1 MIPLSFAQRRLWF
14 IEQLEGPSATYNL
27 PIALRLT
34 GRIDRAALAAAL
46 RDVIG
51 RHESLRTVF
60 PTTDGE
66 PAQRILDIAELDWA
80 LEVVDLPADE
90 PQALDEAVAAAT
102 EQTFD
107 VSHEVPIRAWLL
119 SAGPDDHVLVVV
131 THHIASDGWS
141 RGPLAR
147 DLSIAYAARCAG
159 RAPDQEPLPV
169 QYADYALWQRELLG
183 DDQNPESIV
192 SRQLGYWRTALAGV
206 PEELLLPT
214 DRPRPAVVSHRGHS
228 VPVTVPAAVHARLRR
243 LARSEGA
250 TVFMVLQA
258 ALAALLS
265 RLGAGSDIPIGVS
278 VAGRTDVALRDLVG
292 FFVNTLVLRSDLS
305 GDPTFTDLVQQAR
318 ENGLAALANQDVPFE
333 RLVEELAPT
342 RSLARHPLFQVMLTV
357 LNQQEA
363 SLDLDGIRAT
373 ALPAGP
379 DPAKFDLSVSVSETY
394 DPAGQPAG
402 ITGWVTAAADLFDVG
417 SAQRLA
423 DRLGTLLDLVAADP
437 GIRLSALTLLDP
449 DERRRVVEE
458 WNDTTTALPAAT
470 AVERFEA
477 QVAST
482 PDATAVVSAD
492 ERVSYA
498 ELDSRANRLARYLL
512 TLGVGPESVVALR
525 LHRGLDTITSI
536 LAIWKAGGAYLPID
550 GRQPSDRQS
559 YLLADSSATMLLT
572 TTDTTDEDTL
582 AAVPTVVLDS
592 PAVVA
597 AIAAADA
604 TSPRVGGPSA
614 ALAYVIYTSGSTGT
628 PKGVAVAHASLAN
641 YLSCVPDRIGFGPTG
656 GRYALLQAHTTD
668 LGNTTLFASL
678 VTGGELHVL
687 DEDASTDPA
696 AVTDYLS
703 RHRIDY
709 LKAVPSHLAAL
720 SAARGVAAVLPA
732 RSLVLGG
739 EAAHPAW
746 VGQLTDVAGERQV
759 FNHYGPTETTIGVA
773 TTRLTSEL
781 VAGGTVPVG
790 RPIAN
795 TRMYVLDRWLNPV
808 PPGVAGE
815 LYVAG
820 AGLARGYLK
829 RPELTAERFV
839 ADPFDPAGSRLY
851 RTGDRARWT
860 PDGQLM
866 FLGRDDDQVKVRGFR
881 IELGEVRAA
890 IAGHPEVAQAA
901 AVAWQDQ
908 AGERR
913 LVAYVVPVEGAG
925 RTDLPAAV
933 RAHVAT
939 VVPDYMVPAAVL
951 VLDALPLSVSGK
963 LDRSALPD
971 PDFAATAGAGRAPAD
986 AREELLCAG
995 FAAVLDLPQVGMDDD
1010 FFALGGHSLLIVRLV
1025 EWLRQRGLSVPVRA
1039 LFETP
1044 TPAGLARAT
1053 DAAKARPLTVVP
1065 PNAIPADAERITP
1078 EMLPLVSLSS
1088 AQIDH
1093 VVSTVAGGAPN
1104 IADVY
1109 PLAPLQEGL
1118 LFHHLFSAGS
1128 ADVYIT
1134 PTVVEFATR
1143 NLLDSFVDALQK
1155 VLDRHD
1161 IYRTAIVWEGL
1172 PDPVQVVWRRA
1183 TLPVVD
1189 VTLDETSTDPV
1200 PTLLAAAGQ
1209 SMDVGRAPLLDLH
1222 IAPSPGSDRW
1232 LGVVRVHHL
1241 VQDHLGLEV
1250 VLDEVRTL
1258 MAGRGDELA
1267 PPLPFRNFVA
1277 QARGAGDE
1285 QQHEQFFAEL
1295 LGDVDEPT
1303 AAFGVTDVRRDGTD
1317 FAEHWLAFDPALT
1330 ARLRRVARAH
1340 SVSTATVLHVAWARV
1355 LSVLSGRDDV
1365 VFGTVLLGRMNS
1377 GAGSDRVPGP
1387 FINTL
1392 PVRVRTDEAGVTAAL
1407 RRMQAQLAALVEHE
1421 HAPLVLAQ
1429 RASGVTGDTPLL
1441 TTLFNYRHNPEPAV
1455 SDEID
1460 GIRVIF
1466 SEQYTNYPL
1475 TISIDDDGD
1484 TIGTWVVAVA
1494 PIDPPAVGAHLATAI
1509 ETLVSALEAAEPG
1522 TPEPRLAD
1530 LPILSRHERH
1540 QILTEWNDTAVEID
1554 ERTVV
1559 DLLQTQTSR
1568 TPDAAA
1574 VVSPSGTVTFA
1585 ELELRVNR
1593 IARLL
1598 VDRGA
1603 GPETVVGLCLE
1614 RNSDAVAALF
1624 AVLKA
1629 GSAYLPIDPEYPA
1642 AQIELMLRDVAPVAV
1657 LTSATLANV
1666 LPADAPVILLDD
1678 PATRAALDQP
1688 EADPAG
1694 WPAATSSGI
1703 ACIYYTS
1710 GSTGRPKGV
1719 ATTHGGLRNLYEYHH
1734 RTTIARADRRMRFGL
1749 TASLSFDTSWEG
1761 LLWLIAGHELHVVS
1775 DEVRR
1780 DTTAMVRYVRDPG
1793 IDVMDVTPTYAEQLV
1808 HDGLLADPLRRPTV
1822 LLLGGEAAGTVL
1834 WDQVRAVDGLQSF
1847 NIYGPTEYT
1856 VDALGLALE
1865 GVEHPLVGRP
1875 ITNTRAYVLD
1885 GRLQPVPVGVA
1896 GELYLAGASLTR
1908 GYVRRPSLTGERF
1921 VACPWGDGERM
1932 YRTGD
1937 VVRWDRDGRLDY
1949 LGRSDSQV
1957 KIRGFRIELAEV
1969 QAAVVAHPDVTQA
1982 AVIVRDEVAGDRRL
1996 VAYVVAAGH
2005 ADTATL
2011 PATIRQFV
2019 GERLPRHM
2027 VPAAVVV
2034 LDALPTLVSGKLDQ
2048 RSLPAP
2054 DYTAAAGRAPL
2065 TLREELLCA
2074 AYAEVL
2080 DLPAVGLEDDFFA
2093 LGGHSLLAVRL
2104 ISRLRSVFAT
2114 ELPLRALFDAPTPA
2128 ALAARLS
2135 EGGQARTALAA
2146 RERSDR
2152 TPLSFAQQRL
2162 WFIAQLEGPSGTYNM
2177 PVVLRLTGDV
2187 DPSALNAALRDV
2199 IGRHEVLRT
2208 VFAVADGAPYQRIL
2222 GLDDLSWELS
2232 TQSLAPD
2239 AVEAAVTAAVSY
2251 PFDLSREVPIR
2262 AWLFETSPDEHVLA
2276 VVVHHIAGD
2285 GWSMGPLAADLSAA
2299 YAVRRAGTA
2308 PTWEPPPVQYAD
2320 YALWQRD
2327 LLGAADDPDS
2337 VLSRQV
2343 AYWRQA
2349 LAGAPEELALPF
2361 DRPRPPVAG
2370 YAGHAVP
2377 LTLTADLHARLRD
2390 VARAEGT
2397 TVFMVLQAALA
2408 VLLSRLGAGT
2418 DLPIG
2423 VPVAGRT
2430 DVALDD
2436 AVGFFV
2442 NTLVLRTDL
2451 SGDPS
2456 FVDLLSQVR
2465 ATALSA
2471 FEHQDVPF
2479 ERLVEELAPARS
2491 MARNPLFQVMLT
2503 LQNTADAVLELP
2515 GAAAGSL
2522 PGAPPAAKFDLDV
2535 TLGETFDDT
2544 GAPAGMNGLVVAAA
2558 DLFDP
2563 ATVETLTSRFVRVL
2577 HGVLSDPSAPVRTV
2591 DVLDSGERRRVVTEW
2606 NDKALPVAPP
2616 LLPEVLAAQAAT
2628 TPDAVAVVCQDVSL
2642 TFAEVDSRANR
2653 LARLLTGRGV
2663 GAESVVGLL
2672 LPRGVDVVVAILGV
2686 LKAGAAYLPLDVEYP
2701 AERIRLMVADAAP
2714 AVVLTTAELQESVPA
2729 GVARLAV
2736 DDAVLVAELAEVS
2749 SAPVATAVGPDT
2761 AAYVIYTSGSTG
2773 RPKGVV
2779 LTHGGLR
2786 NLYATHRAGVLA
2798 DFEDRRLRF
2807 ALTASLS
2814 FDTSWEGL
2822 LWMVAGHELH
2832 VLDDDVRRDT
2842 AAVVRYV
2849 REAGI
2854 GVMDVTPTY
2863 AEQLVVDGLLET
2875 PPTVLLLGGEAVGQ
2889 RLWEQLRDAEEM
2901 RFVPLYGPTEYS
2913 VDALGLPVGDTDRP
2927 SIGVPIANTQA
2938 YVLDQ
2943 WLSPVPVGVAGEL
2956 YLAGAGVAR
2965 GYLNRPGTTSERFVA
2980 CPFTPGVRMYRTGD
2994 LVRWDADGRLEFQ
3007 GRTDDQVK
3015 IRGFRIE
3022 LEEVRAAVGAHP
3034 DVVQAGVVVHD
3045 GRLVAYVVATDDSA
3059 DLPELVRRFVA
3070 ERLPSHMVPVVVVL
3084 AELPMTVAGK
3094 LDRRALPAPDFA
3106 GLAGRGRAPANERE
3120 SVLCAGFAEVLGL
3133 PSVGVDD
3140 DFFVLGGHSLLVV
3153 RLTEW
3158 LRQRG
3163 VSVAVRALFQT
3174 PTPAGLATAA
3184 EADQVEVPA
3193 NGIPSG
3199 ATAITPAML
3208 PLVDL
3213 TQAQLDQVVATV
3225 AGGAPNVAD
3234 VYPLAPLQEGL
3245 LFHHLLAAGG
3255 VDAYVTPTV
3264 LEFDSRHRL
3273 DAFLAAVQQVIDRH
3287 DIYRTGVVWE
3297 GLDTPVQV
3305 VWRSATLP
3313 VTEVVLPETDD
3324 PSAAL
3329 VGRVGLWMDLRRAPL
3344 LDLHVA
3350 AVPGTDRWQALVR
3363 AHHMI
3368 EDHTGMDVMLGEI
3381 EAILA
3386 GRGAQL
3392 PAPVPFRDFVA
3403 QARGGVSAEEHERYF
3418 AGLLGDVDEPT
3429 APYGLLDVRG
3439 QRIGEKFARVGLDD
3453 AVTARLRDVARA
3465 LGTSPATVLHV
3476 AWARVLA
3483 AVSGRTDVVFGTV
3496 LFGRMNAGAG
3506 ADRVPG
3512 PFINTLPVRVRTDGV
3527 GVRAVVAAMR
3537 DQLAGLLEHEHA
3549 PLAIAQ
3555 RASGVPGETPL
3566 FTSLFNYR
3574 HNTARTEPDSS
3585 LDGVEVVYSREYHN
3599 FALSVSVDDD
3609 GDGIAFT
3616 VDGVPAVDPHQVG
3629 VLLATATAALVAAL
3643 ESRPEAALSSV
3654 DVLDGAALRRVL
3666 VEWNQTAADVAAPL
3680 VPEVFAAQAAAT
3692 PDAVAV
3698 VYAGESLT
3706 FAELNG
3712 RVDRLAEL
3720 LRARGVCRGS
3730 VVGVLLPRG
3739 LEAVAAILA
3748 VLRTGGVYLPVDA
3761 EYPVERIEFVLGDSS
3776 AAAVVTSSTLA
3787 RLVPAGVPAL
3797 LLDAPDTEAG
3807 PATAS
3812 ATSPEG
3818 DTRADDL
3825 AYVIYTSGSTGR
3837 PKGVAVT
3844 HGNLRNLYGLHQAG
3858 LFSAV
3863 SGRLRAALTASLS
3876 FDTSWDAL
3884 LWMVAGHELHV
3895 IDDDTRRDS
3904 AAMVRYVREHEI
3916 GFVDVTP
3923 TYAERLV
3930 ADGLLA
3936 APPQVVM
3943 LGGEAVDAS
3952 LWSAFRDADG
3962 VRCVNFYGPT
3972 EATVDAVWL
3981 DVVDSEQPLIG
3992 RPVGNTRSYVLD
4004 TNLQAVPVGV
4014 AGELYLAGAGLAR
4027 GYVNRAGLTAERFVA
4042 NPYEPGQRLY
4052 RTGDLVRWTADGRL
4066 GYLGRTDEQVKL
4078 RGFRIELGEVRAA
4091 VAAHPQVRQA
4101 AVIVRDDR
4109 LVAYVVGGDGAG
4121 VREFVGQRLPEYM
4134 VPAAVVVLDALPV
4147 TVNGKLDQAA
4157 LPAPVTS
4164 AGGGRGRSTDPRVD
4178 LLATAF
4184 ADVLGLPQVGVNDS
4198 FFALGG
4204 HSLLAVRLLSRLR
4217 SVFGVDLSLRVLFEA
4232 PTPVGLAGRLGE
4244 GGLARPVLV
4253 VGERPG
4259 RLPLS
4264 FGQRRLWF
4272 INQLEGSTAAYN
4284 MPVVLRLVGGVDV
4297 VALSAALVDVVGRH
4311 EVLRTVFPVVEGEPF
4326 QRVLGVGEVGGVLER
4341 VESVDVDAVI
4351 GEVVGRPFDLSVEVP
4366 LRAVLVN
4373 DEVLVVVV
4381 HHIAGDGWSMG
4392 PLARDVSVAY
4402 AARCAGDAPGWS
4414 PLPVQYADFTLWQ
4427 RRLLG
4432 DESDPDSRLSR
4443 QLGYWRGVL
4452 AGVPQELSLPL
4463 DRSRPQV
4470 ASHRGFQAPVEVSAD
4485 LHARMVKVARAH
4497 GVTVFM
4503 VWQASL
4509 A

>member
-34 GRIDRAALAAAL
+34 GRIDRSALAGAL

-60 PTTDGE
+60 PTVDGE
-66 PAQRILDIAELDWA
+66 PVQRILDIAELDWA
-80 LEVVDLPADE
+80 LEVVDLPADQ
-90 PQALDEAVAAAT
+90 PQALNEAVMAAT
-102 EQTFD
+102 GQPFD
-107 VSHEVPIRAWLL
+107 VSHEAPIRAWLF
-119 SAGPDDHVLVVV
+119 SAGPDEHVLVVV

-147 DLSIAYAARCAG
+147 DLSTAYAARCAG

-206 PEELLLPT
+206 PEELTLPT

-243 LARSEGA
+243 LARGEGA

-305 GDPTFTDLVQQAR
+305 GDPTFTHLVRQAR

-333 RLVEELAPT
+333 RLVEEMAPT

-357 LNQQEA
+357 LNQEEA
-363 SLDLDGIRAT
+363 VLDLDGVRVA

-394 DPAGQPAG
+394 DPAGQPDG
-402 ITGWVTAAADLFDVG
+402 ITGWVTAAADLFDVE
-417 SAQRLA
+417 SAQRIA
-423 DRLGTLLDLVAADP
+423 DRLATLLDLVTADP

-449 DERRRVVEE
+449 DERRRVIEE
-458 WNDTTTALPAAT
+458 WNDTTTALPTAT

-477 QVAST
+477 QVART
-482 PDATAVVSAD
+482 PDATAVVCAD
-492 ERVSYA
+492 DRVSYA

-525 LHRGLDTITSI
+525 LRRGLDTITSI

-550 GRQPSDRQS
+550 GRQPSDRQA
-559 YLLADSSATMLLT
+559 YLLADSSATVLLT

-592 PAVVA
+592 PAAIA
-597 AIAAADA
+597 AIVAADA
-604 TSPRVGGPSA
+604 TSPRVDGSPD

-678 VTGGELHVL
+678 VSGGELHVL

-739 EAAHPAW
+739 EAAHHAW

-781 VAGGTVPVG
+781 VAGGAVPVG

-795 TRMYVLDRWLNPV
+795 TRMYVLDQWLNPV

-820 AGLARGYLK
+820 AGLARGYLR

-890 IAGHPEVAQAA
+890 VAGHPEVAQAA

-913 LVAYVVPVEGAG
+913 LVAYVVPVDGAS

-933 RAHVAT
+933 RAHVAA
-939 VVPDYMVPAAVL
+939 VLPDYMVPAAVL

-995 FAAVLDLPQVGMDDD
+995 FAAVLGLPQVGMDDD

-1044 TPAGLARAT
+1044 TPAGLARAA
-1053 DAAKARPLTVVP
+1053 DAAGARPLTVVP
-1065 PNAIPADAERITP
+1065 PNAIPVDAQRITP

-1104 IADVY
+1104 VADVY

-1143 NLLDSFVDALQK
+1143 DLLDSFVDALQK
-1155 VLDRHD
+1155 VIDRHD

-1172 PDPVQVVWRRA
+1172 PDPVQVVWRSVV
-1183 TLPVVD
+1183 LPVVE
-1189 VTLDETSTDPV
+1189 VTLDEAATDPV

-1222 IAPSPGSDRW
+1222 IAAAPGSDRW

-1250 VLDEVRTL
+1250 VLDEVRAL

-1267 PPLPFRNFVA
+1267 PPMPFRDFVA

-1285 QQHEQFFAEL
+1285 QQHEEFFAEL

-1303 AAFGVTDVRRDGTD
+1303 AAYGLTDVRRDGTD

-1355 LSVLSGRDDV
+1355 LSVVSGRDDV
-1365 VFGTVLLGRMNS
+1365 IFGTVLLGRMNS

-1429 RASGVTGDTPLL
+1429 RASAVTGDTPLL

-1475 TISIDDDGD
+1475 TVSIDDDGD

-1494 PIDPPAVGAHLATAI
+1494 PIDPPAVGVHLATAI
-1509 ETLVSALEAAEPG
+1509 ETLVSALEAAQRG
-1522 TPEPRLAD
+1522 APEPRLAD
-1530 LPILSRHERH
+1530 LPILSDHERH

-1559 DLLQTQTSR
+1559 DLLQAPAAR
-1568 TPDAAA
+1568 TPNAAA
-1574 VVSPSGTVTFA
+1574 VVSASGTVTFA

-1603 GPETVVGLCLE
+1603 GPETVVGLCLD
-1614 RNSDAVAALF
+1614 RTADAVAALF
-1624 AVLKA
+1624 GVLKA
-1629 GSAYLPIDPEYPA
+1629 GAAYLPIDPEYPA
-1642 AQIELMLRDVAPVAV
+1642 AQIELMLHDVAPVAV
-1657 LTSATLANV
+1657 LTAAALADV
-1666 LPADAPVILLDD
+1666 LPEDAPVILLDD
-1678 PATRAALDQP
+1678 PATVAALDRP
-1688 EADPAG
+1688 EADPTG
-1694 WPAATSSGI
+1694 WPAATGSGI

-1734 RTTIARADRRMRFGL
+1734 RTTIARADRRMRFAL

-1761 LLWLIAGHELHVVS
+1761 LLWLIAGHELHVMS

-1808 HDGLLADPLRRPTV
+1808 HDGLLADPLRRPAV

-1834 WDQVRAVDGLQSF
+1834 WDQVRAADGVQAF

-1856 VDALGLALE
+1856 VDALGLPLD
-1865 GVEHPLVGRP
+1865 GIEHPLVGRP
-1875 ITNTRAYVLD
+1875 ISNTRAYVLD

-1937 VVRWDRDGRLDY
+1937 VVRWDRDGRLAY

-1969 QAAVVAHPDVTQA
+1969 QAAVAAHPDVTQA

-1996 VAYVVAAGH
+1996 VAYVVTAEH
-2005 ADTATL
+2005 ADAATL
-2011 PATIRQFV
+2011 PLTIRQFV

-2065 TLREELLCA
+2065 SLREELLCA

-2128 ALAARLS
+2128 ALAARLG
-2135 EGGQARTALAA
+2135 EGGQARTALTP
-2146 RERSDR
+2146 RERSGR
-2152 TPLSFAQQRL
+2152 PPLSFAQQRL

-2177 PVVLRLTGDV
+2177 PVVLRLAGDA

-2208 VFAVADGAPYQRIL
+2208 VFAVADGEPYQRIL
-2222 GLDDLSWELS
+2222 GLDDLPWELS
-2232 TQSLAPD
+2232 TRSLAPE

-2262 AWLFETSPDEHVLA
+2262 AWLFETGPDEHVLA

-2285 GWSMGPLAADLSAA
+2285 GWSMEPLARDLSVA
-2299 YAVRRAGTA
+2299 YAARRQGAA
-2308 PTWEPPPVQYAD
+2308 PGWEPPSVQYAD

-2337 VLSRQV
+2337 LLSRQV
-2343 AYWRQA
+2343 AYWRQV
-2349 LAGAPEELALPF
+2349 LADAPEELALPF
-2361 DRPRPPVAG
+2361 DRPRPAVAS
-2370 YAGHAVP
+2370 YAGHSVP

-2423 VPVAGRT
+2423 VPIAGRT

-2456 FVDLLSQVR
+2456 FVDLLGQVR

-2515 GAAAGSL
+2515 GAAADSL
-2522 PGAPPAAKFDLDV
+2522 PGSSPAAKFDLDV
-2535 TLGETFDDT
+2535 TLGETFDDA
-2544 GAPAGMNGLVVAAA
+2544 GAPAGMTGAVVAAA

-2563 ATVETLTSRFVRVL
+2563 ATVETLTRRFVRVL
-2577 HGVLSDPSAPVRTV
+2577 HGVLADPTAPVRIV
-2591 DVLDSGERRRVVTEW
+2591 DVLDTGERRRVMTEW
-2606 NDKALPVAPP
+2606 NDKAMPVPSP
-2616 LLPEVLAAQAAT
+2616 WLPEVFAAQAAA
-2628 TPDAVAVVCQDVSL
+2628 TPDAVAVVCREVSL
-2642 TFAEVDSRANR
+2642 TFAELEGRANR

-2686 LKAGAAYLPLDVEYP
+2686 LKAGAAYLPLDIEYP

-2714 AVVLTTAELQESVPA
+2714 AVVLTTAHLRESVPA
-2729 GVARLAV
+2729 GVAGLAV
-2736 DDAVLVAELAEVS
+2736 DDAAFVAELAEVS
-2749 SAPVATAVGPDT
+2749 SGPVASVVGPET

-2773 RPKGVV
+2773 RPKGVL

-2786 NLYATHRAGVLA
+2786 NLYASHRAGVLA

-2849 REAGI
+2849 RDAGI

-2863 AEQLVVDGLLET
+2863 AEQLIVDGLLET
-2875 PPTVLLLGGEAVGQ
+2875 PPTVFLLGGEAVGQ

-2913 VDALGLPVGDTDRP
+2913 VDALGLAVGDTDRP
-2927 SIGVPIANTQA
+2927 SVGVPIANTQA

-2965 GYLNRPGTTSERFVA
+2965 GYLNQPGTTSMRFVA
-2980 CPFTPGVRMYRTGD
+2980 CPFAPAVRMYRTGD
-2994 LVRWDADGRLEFQ
+2994 LVRWDAEGRLEFQ

-3034 DVVQAGVVVHD
+3034 EVVQAAVVVDD
-3045 GRLVAYVVATDDSA
+3045 GRLVAYVVAVEDSA
-3059 DLPELVRRFVA
+3059 DLPERVRRFVA
-3070 ERLPSHMVPVVVVL
+3070 ERLPNYMVPVVVLL

-3120 SVLCAGFAEVLGL
+3120 RVLCAGFAEVLGL

-3140 DFFVLGGHSLLVV
+3140 DFFALGGHSLLVV
-3153 RLTEW
+3153 RLVEW

-3184 EADQVEVPA
+3184 EADQVEVPV

-3213 TQAQLDQVVATV
+3213 TQAQLDRVVATV
-3225 AGGAPNVAD
+3225 AGGASNVAD

-3264 LEFDSRHRL
+3264 LEFDSRQRL
-3273 DAFLAAVQQVIDRH
+3273 DAFLAAVQQVVDRH

-3305 VWRSATLP
+3305 VWRSAELS

-3324 PSAAL
+3324 LSSAL

-3344 LDLHVA
+3344 LDVHLA
-3350 AVPGTDRWQALVR
+3350 AVPGTDHWQALVR

-3386 GRGAQL
+3386 GRGGQL
-3392 PAPVPFRDFVA
+3392 PVPVPFREFVA
-3403 QARGGVSAEEHERYF
+3403 QARGGVSVEEHERYF

-3453 AVTARLRDVARA
+3453 AVTARLRDVARV

-3483 AVSGRTDVVFGTV
+3483 AVAGRSDVVFGTV

-3555 RASGVPGETPL
+3555 RASSVSGAAPL

-3574 HNTARTEPDSS
+3574 HNTATEPDAA
-3585 LDGVEVVYSREYHN
+3585 LDGVSVVYAREYHN

-3609 GDGIAFT
+3609 GTGLAFT
-3616 VDGVPAVDPHQVG
+3616 VDGVPAIDSHEVG
-3629 VLLATATAALVAAL
+3629 VLLATTTAGLVAAL
-3643 ESRPEAALSSV
+3643 ESTDDVALGDV

-3666 VEWNQTAADVAAPL
+3666 VDWNDTAVEVAAPL
-3680 VPEVFAAQAAAT
+3680 LPEVFAAQVAAT
-3692 PDAVAV
+3692 PNATALVFRDAA
-3698 VYAGESLT
+3698 LT
-3706 FAELNG
+3706 FAELEARAN
-3712 RVDRLAEL
+3712 RLARL
-3720 LRARGVCRGS
+3720 LADRGVGPES
-3730 VVGVLLPRG
+3730 LVGLVLERG
-3739 LEAVAAILA
+3739 LDAVTAILA
-3748 VLRTGGVYLPVDA
+3748 VWRAGAAYLPIDP
-3761 EYPVERIEFVLGDSS
+3761 EYPAERIAFVVAD
-3776 AAAVVTSSTLA
+3776 AA
-3787 RLVPAGVPAL
+3787 PAL
-3797 LLDAPDTEAG
+3797 LLASTRTADAVPAGTPVLVLDAPATVDELSGAPADG
-3807 PATAS
+3807 PV
-3812 ATSPEG
+3812 PPWH
-3818 DTRADDL
+3818 ADQT

-3844 HGNLRNLYGLHQAG
+3844 HRGLRNLYSVHTSR
-3858 LFSAV
+3858 FIPAV
-3863 SGRLRAALTASLS
+3863 TDGRRRVAFTSSLS
-3876 FDTSWDAL
+3876 FDASVDPL
-3884 LWMVAGHELHV
+3884 LWLTAGHELHV
-3895 IDDDTRRDS
+3895 VADDIRRDT
-3904 AAMVRYVREHEI
+3904 AATVAYVRDR
-3916 GFVDVTP
+3916 DVRVLDVVTS

-3936 APPQVVM
+3936 APPEIVM
-3943 LGGEAVDAS
+3943 LGGEAATPQVWTDLRA
-3952 LWSAFRDADG
+3952 ADG
-3962 VRCVNFYGPT
+3962 VRCVNLYGPT
-3972 EATVDAVWL
+3972 EITVYATALDAR
-3981 DVVDSEQPLIG
+3981 DSDRPLIG
-3992 RPVGNTRSYVLD
+3992 RPVANTRVYVLD
-4004 TNLQAVPVGV
+4004 SSLRPVPPGV
-4014 AGELYLAGAGLAR
+4014 SGELYLAGAGLAR
-4027 GYVNRAGLTAERFVA
+4027 GYLGRSGLTADRFVA
-4042 NPYEPGQRLY
+4042 CPYGGLGERMY
-4052 RTGDLVRWTADGRL
+4052 RTGDLARWDAEGRL
-4066 GYLGRTDEQVKL
+4066 EYLGRADEQVKL
-4078 RGFRIELGEVRAA
+4078 RGFRIELGEVQAA
-4091 VAAHPQVRQA
+4091 VAAHPDVTQA
-4101 AVIVRDDR
+4101 AVIVRDEK

-4121 VREFVGQRLPEYM
+4121 VREHVSQRLPDYM
-4134 VPAAVVVLDALPV
+4134 VPAAVVALDALPM
-4147 TVNGKLDQAA
+4147 TANGKLDRRA
-4157 LPAPVTS
+4157 LPAPEFA
-4164 AGGGRGRSTDPRVD
+4164 AGSGRGPANAREEM
-4178 LLATAF
+4178 LCAMF
-4184 ADVLGLPQVGVNDS
+4184 AEILGLDAVGVDGD

-4232 PTPVGLAGRLGE
+4232 PTPGRLAGRLGE
-4244 GGLARPVLV
+4244 GGAARPVLV
-4253 VGERPG
+4253 AGERPE

-4272 INQLEGSTAAYN
+4272 INQLEGATAAYN
-4284 MPVVLRLVGGVDV
+4284 VPVVLRLVGGVDV

-4311 EVLRTVFPVVEGEPF
+4311 EVLRTVFPVVDGEPF
-4326 QRVLGVGEVGGVLER
+4326 QRVLGVAELDWRLEC
-4341 VESVDVDAVI
+4341 VESVDVDAVVA
-4351 GEVVGRPFDLSVEVP
+4351 EVVGRPFDVSVEVP

-4373 DEVLVVVV
+4373 GGVLVVVV

-4402 AARCAGDAPGWS
+4402 AARCGG
-4414 PLPVQYADFTLWQ
+4414 
-4427 RRLLG
+4427 
-4432 DESDPDSRLSR
+4432 
-4443 QLGYWRGVL
+4443 
-4452 AGVPQELSLPL
+4452 GVP
-4463 DRSRPQV
+4463 
-4470 ASHRGFQAPVEVSAD
+4470 G
-4485 LHARMVKVARAH
+4485 
-4497 GVTVFM
+4497 
-4503 VWQASL
+4503 
-4509 A
+4509 